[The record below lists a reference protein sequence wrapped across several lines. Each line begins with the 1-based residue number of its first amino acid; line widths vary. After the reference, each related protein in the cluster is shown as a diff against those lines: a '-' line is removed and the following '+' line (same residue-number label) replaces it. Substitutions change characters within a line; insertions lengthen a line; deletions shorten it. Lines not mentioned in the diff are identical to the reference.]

1 MDGLDM
7 TVVECA
13 RRILE
18 KDWKG
23 VQEIDIKTLGY
34 ALIMVEAVKK

>member
-1 MDGLDM
+1 M

-13 RRILE
+13 RRIME

-23 VQEIDIKTLGY
+23 IEEIDIKTLGY
-34 ALIMVEAVKK
+34 AMIMVNAVKKS